1 MSSWGPSEGRVKRR
15 ALLTRCVD
23 AIRQNGLLVERSRN
37 ELVKAVHGEK
47 VLDGGCLDRPR
58 RRAFRGEPTG
68 DVRSDRVESEETHE
82 ASRGEAKAG
91 CADALER
98 LLKQSVR
105 KRGEF
110 SSSWWWSRSRCV
122 DSQRGYN
129 ESEGG
134 AQTERRRA
142 SERDEPWAELQERW
156 CWQGRSER
164 AGGRVSEAQR
174 RRASGEEDG
183 RGGRGGKGREGVNG
197 VAAAEPLIAFVLGT
211 ARSE

>member
-37 ELVKAVHGEK
+37 KLVKAVHDEK

-58 RRAFRGEPTG
+58 RQAFPWRTDRGWEVGPSKVGRDARGE
-68 DVRSDRVESEETHE
+68 S
-82 ASRGEAKAG
+82 SRGEAKAS
-91 CADALER
+91 CTDALER

-142 SERDEPWAELQERW
+142 SERDEPGAELQERW
-156 CWQGRSER
+156 CWQSRSER
-164 AGGRVSEAQR
+164 AGE
-174 RRASGEEDG
+174 
-183 RGGRGGKGREGVNG
+183 
-197 VAAAEPLIAFVLGT
+197 
-211 ARSE
+211 